1 MNRRRTI
8 ALAAILFQAPLM
20 AQLASGPREL
30 QQVEEPPVPSDPLE
44 LVTGDAQPVQDVAQ
58 RAEIVNLLINAHRN
72 SNVRAQP
79 YDLKTTFTVSGS
91 SPSAGLWQEEDVS
104 PGAGL
109 YRWTAQGPNY
119 SAVNLTVSRVFYSNQ
134 PANNMPLRLAQLR
147 AAIFYTDA
155 IIGPR
160 ASIRTAKA
168 SLNGIDLTCALIA
181 HGSTASIQTGG
192 RRWEEEEY
200 CVDPKQDVL
209 VTYSPAPGLYV
220 VYDYSEGL
228 KFHGKFIANKFTIS
242 EAGQTIIEAKTESVT
257 DPPNNP
263 AAFHPAGLNQ
273 FGVGPAMSGPW
284 RMRSM
289 RPSLNG
295 TASGVVVLH
304 GMQSP
309 DGQLAEVEVLASSDP
324 SLNDAALQV
333 GSKWKGGMIGRETE
347 PGVTP
352 QSHEVLMTIQYSAA
366 ER

>member
-1 MNRRRTI
+1 MNRGHTI
-8 ALAAILFQAPLM
+8 ALAAILLRAPLM
-20 AQLASGPREL
+20 AQVDGGPREL
-30 QQVEEPPVPSDPLE
+30 QPVEEPSVPSDPLE
-44 LVTGDAQPVQDVAQ
+44 LVTADAQPVQDVTQ

-119 SAVNLTVSRVFYSNQ
+119 SAVNLTANRVFFSNQ
-134 PANNMPLRLAQLR
+134 PTAPIPLRLAQVR
-147 AAIFYTDA
+147 AAIFYTDTM
-155 IIGPR
+155 IGPR

-168 SLNGIDLTCALIA
+168 SLNGIDVTCALIS
-181 HGSTASIQTGG
+181 HGLPASSQSGG

-220 VYDYSEGL
+220 AYDYSGGL
-228 KFHGKFIANKFTIS
+228 QFHGKSIANRFTIS
-242 EAGQTIIEAKTESVT
+242 EAGQTVVEAKTESVT

-263 AAFHPAGLNQ
+263 AAFQPAGLNPI
-273 FGVGPAMSGPW
+273 GVGPALSAPW

-289 RPSLNG
+289 RPSLTG
-295 TASGVVVLH
+295 APTGLVVLH

-309 DGQLAEVEVLASSDP
+309 DGQLTEVGVLAASDP
-324 SLNDAALQV
+324 SLSDAALQV
-333 GSKWKGGMIGRETE
+333 ASKWNGGMIGRETE

-352 QSHEVLMTIQYSAA
+352 QSHEVLMTIEYSAA

>member
-1 MNRRRTI
+1 MNRCRTV

-20 AQLASGPREL
+20 AQVAGSPREL
-30 QQVEEPPVPSDPLE
+30 QPVEEPSVPSDPLE
-44 LVTGDAQPVQDVAQ
+44 LVTGNAQPVQDVTQ

-104 PGAGL
+104 PGASL

-119 SAVNLTVSRVFYSNQ
+119 SAVNLTANRVFFSDQ
-134 PANNMPLRLAQLR
+134 PTASIPLRLAQVR
-147 AAIFYTDA
+147 AAIFYTDTM
-155 IIGPR
+155 IGPR

-168 SLNGIDLTCALIA
+168 SLNGADVTCALIS
-181 HGSTASIQTGG
+181 HGATVSNQTGG

-209 VTYSPAPGLYV
+209 VTYSPSPGLYV
-220 VYDYSEGL
+220 VYDYSDGL
-228 KFHGKFIANKFTIS
+228 QFHGKLIAKKFTIS
-242 EAGQTIIEAKTESVT
+242 EASQTIIEAKTESVT

-263 AAFHPAGLNQ
+263 AAFQPAGLNPI
-273 FGVGPAMSGPW
+273 GVGPAMSGPW

-295 TASGVVVLH
+295 AASGVVVLH

-324 SLNDAALQV
+324 SLNAAALEV

-352 QSHEVLMTIQYSAA
+352 QSHEVLMTIEYSAA

>member
-1 MNRRRTI
+1 MTRRHTI
-8 ALAAILFQAPLM
+8 ALAAILFQASLM
-20 AQLASGPREL
+20 AQVAGGPRSS
-30 QQVEEPPVPSDPLE
+30 QPAEEPPVPSDPLE
-44 LVTGDAQPVQDVAQ
+44 LVTGDAQPVQDVTQ

-72 SNVRAQP
+72 SNVRAQA
-79 YDLKTTFTVSGS
+79 YDLKTSFTVSGS

-104 PGAGL
+104 PGAAL

-119 SAVNLTVSRVFYSNQ
+119 SAVNLTLNRVFYSNQ
-134 PANNMPLRLAQLR
+134 PTNNMPLRLAQLR

-155 IIGPR
+155 MIGPR
-160 ASIRTAKA
+160 ASIRTRKA
-168 SLNGIDLTCALIA
+168 SLNGVDLTCALIA
-181 HGSTASIQTGG
+181 HGATASNQIGG

-200 CVDPKQDVL
+200 CVDLKQDVL
-209 VTYSPAPGLYV
+209 LTYSPAPGLYV
-220 VYDYSEGL
+220 VYDYSDGL
-228 KFHGKFIANKFTIS
+228 QFHGKLIANKFTIS

-263 AAFHPAGLNQ
+263 AAFQPTGLNQ

-289 RPSLNG
+289 RAAPNG

-324 SLNDAALQV
+324 SLNDAALEV
-333 GSKWKGGMIGRETE
+333 GSKWKGGLIGRETE

-352 QSHEVLMTIQYSAA
+352 QSHEVLMTIEYTAPEQ
-366 ER
+366 